1 MAMMDR
7 FRKWLAPI
15 NSRGGWGSWP
25 LIREPYGGAWQNN
38 DEWTVDTVVSHPT
51 VYSCLTLIANDIGKM
66 PHKLVEKDEEG
77 IWTEVNANSPY
88 WPVLRRPNRYQN
100 HIQFK
105 QWWIMSKLLRGNTYA
120 IKQRDNRG
128 IVTAL
133 YILDPCR
140 VQVLVSESGD
150 VFYQLSQ
157 DNLTGVTETSVTV
170 PASEIIHDRMNCLF
184 HPLVGTSPLFAA
196 GVVAN
201 IGLKIINN
209 TAWFFG
215 NNSNPGGILIAP
227 GSISPENAQR
237 VKALWETNYGGVE
250 NAGKIAVLGD
260 GMKFEPMRMSAVDSQ
275 MIQILEWTDS
285 KICSVFH
292 VPAYKVGVGT
302 EPTYSNVEARNQDY
316 YTQCLQ
322 SPIEEY
328 EACMDEGLGLDGYT
342 RGIELDIEVLI
353 RMDTAA
359 QVAVLTQEVKG
370 GLASINEGRFQRG
383 RRPVEGGDSI
393 WMQQQD
399 TSLAA
404 LAERDRNPPQPALP
418 PPVVDEP
425 VDEPD
430 EDEEIER
437 FVASLSK
444 ALEVA

>member
-51 VYSCLTLIANDIGKM
+51 VYACLTLISNDIGKM
-66 PHKLVEKDEEG
+66 PHKLVEKDAQG
-77 IWTEVNANSPY
+77 IWSEVNANSPF

-328 EACMDEGLGLDGYT
+328 EACLDDGLGLDGYS
-342 RGIELDIEVLI
+342 RGVELDIDVLI

-359 QVAVLTQEVKG
+359 QIDALTKEVAG

-383 RRPVEGGDSI
+383 RKPVEGGDSI